1 MSSSTKKRQTM
12 AKMTREREL
21 REKRVRKQEK
31 KDEKKQAAA
40 AAQIAA
46 EAGIPLEGAE
56 GEDDA
61 EEVGSTLQ
69 ASVAGDET
77 ASG

>member
-31 KDEKKQAAA
+31 KDEKKLAAA
-40 AAQIAA
+40 AALNA
-46 EAGIPLEGAE
+46 EVTGIPLETDMDAVA
-56 GEDDA
+56 DD
-61 EEVGSTLQ
+61 ES
-69 ASVAGDET
+69 ASV
-77 ASG
+77 

>member
-1 MSSSTKKRQTM
+1 M

-31 KDEKKQAAA
+31 KDEKKLAAA
-40 AAQIAA
+40 AALIAE

-56 GEDDA
+56 GDV
-61 EEVGSTLQ
+61 VGDEP
-69 ASVAGDET
+69 ASV
-77 ASG
+77 